1 MLLMILSE
9 LVKTRSSMLPLI
21 CVGSLTSCERLLLKR
36 KSQNKLEI
44 DVEVDSESQLISGK
58 LKSPTT
64 IRLEDVYTI
73 SSTDRR

>member
-1 MLLMILSE
+1 MCWFSDE
-9 LVKTRSSMLPLI
+9 
-21 CVGSLTSCERLLLKR
+21 SCERLLLKR

-64 IRLEDVYTI
+64 ITLEDVYTI